1 LKKTLLIL
9 SITLL
14 FPAAAQAADVTMVSR
29 DVALGPRTLAAA
41 PVPIRFNML
50 GLHWQ
55 GGGTVAFRTLAAKGR
70 WSAWS
75 TADADSGPDPG
86 SREAHPGWHDGN
98 LDWTGASSRVQFR
111 LHGDV
116 TRLRAYYL
124 WSRTRPKAQR
134 TLSIAGS
141 PAIVPR
147 ADWQADEKIVRAKP
161 LYAPSLKLAIVHH
174 TAGTNNY
181 TPAQSAAIVRGIEV
195 YHVQGNGWNDI
206 GYNFLVDRYGTVYEG
221 RGGGITR
228 NVIGAHSLGFNTGTV
243 GISLIGNF
251 ENATPPPA
259 MQAALVRLLAWRLD
273 VAHVDPS
280 STVVYTSGG
289 NGKFRAGKVVT
300 LRAISGHRDT
310 GPTDCPGKYEYA
322 LLPQVIRS
330 VAATGLPK
338 LYSPVV
344 GGVVGGDIRFQARL
358 SSARPWT
365 LSIADATGKVITS
378 HAGNS
383 QLVDWVWNSATAGKG
398 PFAWTISAGTSVLP
412 ASGTIG
418 GALPRVAPPPSPTL
432 LTGLTASPAVLTLNA
447 EGTGLTTAVDFALSR
462 QAQLTVRVGTLQL
475 LNTSVAAGNDHFE
488 WDLSSLPD
496 GKYKLVA
503 VATAA
508 GQTATQSADIVI
520 DRTLSGLTATP
531 TAFSPN
537 ADGSSDTVSFGF
549 ALAKTVPVQ
558 VVVQRA
564 GVPVI
569 TLFTGPLGPGL
580 QTVGWDGTAGGIRL
594 PDGEFTV
601 VVTATDPLAMV
612 SLQVPFVIDT
622 AAPVLTLVDD
632 ATLRFQLS
640 EPATLTAV
648 INGQTV
654 TAAEPAGI
662 FTFPWVG
669 PPVTSYTVSAKDS
682 AGNSSAA
689 ITGPAAPAT
698 PPPTAP

>member
-1 LKKTLLIL
+1 MKRALLIL
-9 SITLL
+9 SVTLA

-29 DVALGPRTLAAA
+29 DVALGPRALAAA

-55 GGGTVAFRTLAAKGR
+55 GSGAVSYRTLAAKGR

-111 LHGDV
+111 LLGDV

-124 WSRTRPKAQR
+124 WSRTNAKPQR
-134 TLSIAGS
+134 TLSVAGS

-147 ADWQADEKIVRAKP
+147 TDWQADEKIVRAKP

-195 YHVQGNGWNDI
+195 YHVKGNGWNDI
-206 GYNFLVDRYGTVYEG
+206 GYNFLIDRYGTVYEG

-251 ENATPPPA
+251 DNATPPPA

-273 VAHVDPS
+273 VAHIDPS

-338 LYSPVV
+338 LYSPIVS
-344 GGVVGGDIRFQARL
+344 GVLGSDIRFQARL

-365 LSIADATGKVITS
+365 LTVTDATGNVVTR

-398 PFAWTISAGTSVLP
+398 PFAWTIGAGADLLP

-418 GALPRVAPPPSPTL
+418 SALPHLPPTPAPSL
-432 LTGLTASPAVLTLNA
+432 LTGLTASPSVLTLNA
-447 EGTGLTTAVDFALSR
+447 DGTGLTTAVDFALAR
-462 QAQLTVRVGTLQL
+462 QAQLTVRVGNLQL
-475 LNTSVAAGNDHFE
+475 LNTTVAAGNDHFE
-488 WDLSSLPD
+488 WDLSALPD
-496 GKYKLVA
+496 GRYKLVA

-549 ALAKTVPVQ
+549 ALSQTVPVQ

-564 GVPVI
+564 GVAVV

-580 QTVGWDGTAGGIRL
+580 QTVGWDGTSGGIRL

-612 SLQVPFVIDT
+612 SLQVPFVVDT
-622 AAPVLTLVDD
+622 VPPALTLVDD
-632 ATLRFQLS
+632 ASLRFQLS

-654 TAAEPAGI
+654 TAAEPAGV
-662 FTFPWVG
+662 FTFPWIG

-682 AGNSSAA
+682 AGNASAT

-698 PPPTAP
+698 PPPSAP

>member
-1 LKKTLLIL
+1 
-9 SITLL
+9 
-14 FPAAAQAADVTMVSR
+14 
-29 DVALGPRTLAAA
+29 
-41 PVPIRFNML
+41 
-50 GLHWQ
+50 
-55 GGGTVAFRTLAAKGR
+55 
-70 WSAWS
+70 
-75 TADADSGPDPG
+75 
-86 SREAHPGWHDGN
+86 
-98 LDWTGASSRVQFR
+98 VQFR

-116 TRLRAYYL
+116 ARLRAYYL
-124 WSRTRPKAQR
+124 WSGTSGKPQR

-141 PAIVPR
+141 PSIVPR
-147 ADWQADEKIVRAKP
+147 ADWLADEKIVRAKP
-161 LYAPSLKLAIVHH
+161 LYAPKLQLAIVHH
-174 TAGTNNY
+174 TAGSNNY

-206 GYNFLVDRYGTVYEG
+206 GYNFLIDRYGTVYEG

-228 NVIGAHSLGFNTGTV
+228 NVIGAHALGFNTGTV

-251 ENATPPPA
+251 DNATPPPA

-273 VAHVDPS
+273 VAHIDPQ
-280 STVVYTSGG
+280 STVAYTSGG

-300 LRAISGHRDT
+300 LHAISGHRDT

-322 LLPQVIRS
+322 LLPQVIRG

-344 GGVVGGDIRFQARL
+344 SGALGGDIRFQARL
-358 SSARPWT
+358 SVARPWT
-365 LSIADATGKVITS
+365 IAISDAAGKVVTR
-378 HAGNS
+378 HAGNA
-383 QLVDWVWNSATAGKG
+383 QLIDWTWSSASAGKG
-398 PFAWTISAGTSVLP
+398 PFAWTITAGTDMLP

-418 GALPRVAPPPSPTL
+418 GALPHVPAPPAAPL
-432 LTGLTASPAVLTLNA
+432 LTGLTASPSVLTLKA
-447 EGTGLTTAVDFALSR
+447 DGTGLTTAIDFALAR

-475 LNTSVAAGNDHFE
+475 LNTTVAAGNDHFE
-488 WDLSSLPD
+488 WDLSSLTD
-496 GKYKLVA
+496 GHYKLVA
-503 VATAA
+503 VATAG
-508 GQTATQSADIVI
+508 GQTTTQSANIVI

-549 ALAKTVPVQ
+549 ALTQTVPVQ

-564 GVPVI
+564 GVTVV
-569 TLFTGPLGPGL
+569 TLFTGPLGPGF
-580 QTVGWDGTAGGIRL
+580 QTVGWDGTSGGIRL
-594 PDGEFTV
+594 PDGEYSA

-612 SLQVPFVIDT
+612 SLLVPFVVDT
-622 AAPVLTLVDD
+622 VAPTLTLVDD
-632 ATLRFQLS
+632 ASLRLQLS
-640 EPATLTAV
+640 DPATVTAV

-654 TAAEPAGI
+654 TAAEPAGV

-669 PPVTSYTVSAKDS
+669 PPVTSYTVSAKDA
-682 AGNSSAA
+682 AGNTSAT